1 MSREAKIGLLVA
13 LAFLLVIGLL
23 LSDHVTNTHRE
34 PPAPLVASA
43 EGVRQGMVTPGGRM
57 TDVVIPQPQPK
68 EASRPYVYDPA
79 ATPPRNAETASGEIP
94 QLDVSVGH
102 PAQPVGGTPAS
113 ETGEA
118 VSPEWAGG
126 EAQQP
131 VTDPFADLRDVANA
145 GGEPLEPIDAPQ
157 STPSQQ
163 PPSQPA
169 TPAGVGVVQVAE
181 YVAQPGDTLSRMAR
195 RIFGSDTIENRQ
207 KLISLNPQLAEN
219 PDLIHVGQSYKIPA
233 GSASATA
240 MTSVEPTE
248 ASAPAANTTGERYT
262 VRAGDTLSEIS
273 QRQLGT
279 SRRWKEII
287 ALNRDQID
295 DASDLQVGMVLK
307 LPA

>member
-57 TDVVIPQPQPK
+57 TDVVVPQPQPAQ
-68 EASRPYVYDPA
+68 ASRPYVYDPA
-79 ATPPRNAETASGEIP
+79 DNAEVAAGEIP

-102 PAQPVGGTPAS
+102 PTPPIGVTGGGADEPRS
-113 ETGEA
+113 I
-118 VSPEWAGG
+118 EWASSEGQ
-126 EAQQP
+126 AP
-131 VTDPFADLRDVANA
+131 VTDPFADLRDVAQA
-145 GGEPLEPIDAPQ
+145 GGESLEPVDAPRLPEPAKPQQ
-157 STPSQQ
+157 SE
-163 PPSQPA
+163 QPA
-169 TPAGVGVVQVAE
+169 AVVQVAE
-181 YVAQPGDTLSRMAR
+181 YVAKPGDTLGKIAR
-195 RIFGSDTIENRQ
+195 QIFGSDSTENRQ
-207 KLISLNPQLAEN
+207 KLISLNPKLAKN

-233 GSASATA
+233 STASASALA
-240 MTSVEPTE
+240 SSKPAAPSE
-248 ASAPAANTTGERYT
+248 AKAPATGGTYT

-287 ALNRDQID
+287 DLNHDQLD